1 MIELKDVTIKRPSF
15 TFGPVSQRFDDGRIY
30 MVMGENGAGKT
41 TLLDILSGMII
52 PDEGVVYK
60 DVRISYAPQES
71 DNAFF
76 LPTVLDE
83 FSYTLREKRKDEVGK
98 RSEQLLSLIGLSS
111 AYLQRSPFSL
121 SGGEKRLLSIALALA
136 VDPDFLLLDESISG
150 LDYKGYKAL
159 RALLRALKA
168 EGRGVVFITHE
179 LDILDLADVV
189 IVIKGGKIIF
199 CGTPLDAMEKGY
211 VEKSFSYMKSM
222 ELIGTP
228 ILSLKEIARR
238 VSNE

>member
-228 ILSLKEIARR
+228 ILSLKEITRR

>member
-111 AYLQRSPFSL
+111 AYIQRSPFSL

-136 VDPDFLLLDESISG
+136 VNPDFLLLDESISG

-168 EGRGVVFITHE
+168 EGRGAVFITHE

>member
-83 FSYTLREKRKDEVGK
+83 FSYTLREKRNDEVGK

-179 LDILDLADVV
+179 LDILDLADIV

-228 ILSLKEIARR
+228 ILSLNEIARR

>member
-1 MIELKDVTIKRPSF
+1 MSLSS
-15 TFGPVSQRFDDGRIY
+15 VSQRFDDGRIY

-136 VDPDFLLLDESISG
+136 VNPDFLLLDESISG

-222 ELIGTP
+222 QLIGTP
-228 ILSLKEIARR
+228 ILSLKEIVRR

>member
-83 FSYTLREKRKDEVGK
+83 FSYTLREKRKDEEGK

-222 ELIGTP
+222 QLIGTP
-228 ILSLKEIARR
+228 ILSLKEIVRR

>member
-228 ILSLKEIARR
+228 ILSLNEIARR

>member
-76 LPTVLDE
+76 LPTVIDE

-111 AYLQRSPFSL
+111 AYIQRSPFSL

-136 VDPDFLLLDESISG
+136 VNPDFLLLDESISG

-179 LDILDLADVV
+179 LDILDLADIV

-228 ILSLKEIARR
+228 ILSLNEIARR

>member
-179 LDILDLADVV
+179 LDILDLADIV

>member
-159 RALLRALKA
+159 RALLMALKA

>member
-15 TFGPVSQRFDDGRIY
+15 TFGPVSQRFEDGRIY
-30 MVMGENGAGKT
+30 MVIGENGAGKT
-41 TLLDILSGMII
+41 TLLDILSGMTT

-83 FSYTLREKRKDEVGK
+83 FSYTLREKRKDEVEK
-98 RSEQLLSLIGLSS
+98 RAGQLLSLIGLSS

-136 VDPDFLLLDESISG
+136 VNPDFLLLDESISG

-179 LDILDLADVV
+179 LDILDLADIV

-228 ILSLKEIARR
+228 ILSLNEIARR
-238 VSNE
+238 VRNE

>member
-228 ILSLKEIARR
+228 ILSLKEIVRR
-238 VSNE
+238 VGNE

>member
-111 AYLQRSPFSL
+111 AYIQRSPFSL
-121 SGGEKRLLSIALALA
+121 SGGEKRLLSIALAL
-136 VDPDFLLLDESISG
+136 VVNPDFLLLDESISG

-179 LDILDLADVV
+179 LDILDLADIL

>member
-111 AYLQRSPFSL
+111 AYIQRSPFSL

-136 VDPDFLLLDESISG
+136 VNPDFLLLDESISG

-179 LDILDLADVV
+179 LDILDLADIL
-189 IVIKGGKIIF
+189 IVIKGGKVLF
-199 CGTPLDAMEKGY
+199 CGTPIEAMEKGY

-228 ILSLKEIARR
+228 ILSLKEIVRR
-238 VSNE
+238 VGNE

>member
-111 AYLQRSPFSL
+111 AYIQRSPFSL

-136 VDPDFLLLDESISG
+136 VNPDFLLLDESISG

-179 LDILDLADVV
+179 LDILDLADIL

-238 VSNE
+238 MSNE

>member
-111 AYLQRSPFSL
+111 AYIQRSPFSL

-136 VDPDFLLLDESISG
+136 VNPDFLLLDESISG

-179 LDILDLADVV
+179 LDILDLADII

>member
-136 VDPDFLLLDESISG
+136 VDPDFLILDESISG

-179 LDILDLADVV
+179 LDILDLADIV

-228 ILSLKEIARR
+228 ILSLNEIARR

>member
-1 MIELKDVTIKRPSF
+1 MQGITKIYENGFIANRNIDFNLKAGEIH
-15 TFGPVSQRFDDGRIY
+15 GLL
-30 MVMGENGAGKT
+30 GENGAGKT
-41 TLLDILSGMII
+41 TLMDILSGMII

-111 AYLQRSPFSL
+111 AYIQRSPFSL

-136 VDPDFLLLDESISG
+136 VNPDFLLLDESISG

>member
-228 ILSLKEIARR
+228 ILSLKEIVRR

>member
-98 RSEQLLSLIGLSS
+98 RSEQLLSLIRLSS

-179 LDILDLADVV
+179 LDILDLADIV

-228 ILSLKEIARR
+228 ILSLNEIARR

>member
-1 MIELKDVTIKRPSF
+1 MQ
-15 TFGPVSQRFDDGRIY
+15 G
-30 MVMGENGAGKT
+30 
-41 TLLDILSGMII
+41 
-52 PDEGVVYK
+52 
-60 DVRISYAPQES
+60 S

-222 ELIGTP
+222 QLIGTP

>member
-111 AYLQRSPFSL
+111 AYIQRSPFSL

-228 ILSLKEIARR
+228 ILSLNEIARR

>member
-83 FSYTLREKRKDEVGK
+83 FSYTLREKRKDEEGK

-179 LDILDLADVV
+179 LDILDLADIV

>member
-71 DNAFF
+71 DNVFF

-111 AYLQRSPFSL
+111 AYIQRSPFSL

-136 VDPDFLLLDESISG
+136 VNPDFLLLDESISG

-179 LDILDLADVV
+179 LDILDLADIL

>member
-111 AYLQRSPFSL
+111 AYIQRSPFSL

>member
-1 MIELKDVTIKRPSF
+1 M
-15 TFGPVSQRFDDGRIY
+15 
-30 MVMGENGAGKT
+30 
-41 TLLDILSGMII
+41 
-52 PDEGVVYK
+52 
-60 DVRISYAPQES
+60 
-71 DNAFF
+71 
-76 LPTVLDE
+76 
-83 FSYTLREKRKDEVGK
+83 
-98 RSEQLLSLIGLSS
+98 
-111 AYLQRSPFSL
+111 
-121 SGGEKRLLSIALALA
+121 
-136 VDPDFLLLDESISG
+136 DPDFLLFDESISG

-179 LDILDLADVV
+179 LDILDLADIV

-228 ILSLKEIARR
+228 ILSLNEIARR

>member
-52 PDEGVVYK
+52 PDEGVVYN

-111 AYLQRSPFSL
+111 AYIQRSPFSL

-136 VDPDFLLLDESISG
+136 VNPDFLLLDESISG

-179 LDILDLADVV
+179 LDILDLADIL

-228 ILSLKEIARR
+228 ILSLKEIVRR
-238 VSNE
+238 VGNE

>member
-111 AYLQRSPFSL
+111 AYIQRSPFSL

-136 VDPDFLLLDESISG
+136 VNPDFLLLDESISG

-238 VSNE
+238 MSNE

>member
-179 LDILDLADVV
+179 LDILDLADVA

>member
-41 TLLDILSGMII
+41 TLLDILSGMIT

-98 RSEQLLSLIGLSS
+98 RAEQLLSLIGLSS

-136 VDPDFLLLDESISG
+136 VNPDFLLLDESISG

-159 RALLRALKA
+159 RALLKTLKA
-168 EGRGVVFITHE
+168 EKKGVVFITHE
-179 LDILDLADVV
+179 LDILDLADIV

-199 CGTPLDAMEKGY
+199 CGTPLDAMEEGY
-211 VEKSFSYMKSM
+211 VEKSFSYMKSL

-228 ILSLKEIARR
+228 ILSLKEIVRR
-238 VSNE
+238 VGNE

>member
-168 EGRGVVFITHE
+168 EERGVVFITHE
-179 LDILDLADVV
+179 LDILDLADIV

>member
-15 TFGPVSQRFDDGRIY
+15 TLGPVSQRFDDGRIY

-111 AYLQRSPFSL
+111 AYIQRSPFSL

-228 ILSLKEIARR
+228 ILSPKEIARR

>member
-60 DVRISYAPQES
+60 DFRISYAPQES

-111 AYLQRSPFSL
+111 AYIQRSPFSL
-121 SGGEKRLLSIALALA
+121 SGGEKRLISIALALA
-136 VDPDFLLLDESISG
+136 IAIFSRYSG
-150 LDYKGYKAL
+150 LYS
-159 RALLRALKA
+159 
-168 EGRGVVFITHE
+168 I
-179 LDILDLADVV
+179 
-189 IVIKGGKIIF
+189 IIF
-199 CGTPLDAMEKGY
+199 VNLSKLFSSDNTDFK
-211 VEKSFSYMKSM
+211 VKSS
-222 ELIGTP
+222 
-228 ILSLKEIARR
+228 
-238 VSNE
+238 

>member
-222 ELIGTP
+222 QLIGTP
-228 ILSLKEIARR
+228 ILSLKEIVRR